1 MVRIP
6 AGETLPATCQS
17 VTEELLRSWMIA
29 GLSGDAKAHA
39 RLLAYFRR
47 RLGADAAE
55 AEDLMQET
63 LIAIHVKRG
72 TYDPDRPLTPWIL
85 ALARYKLIDA
95 WRRRKARPTTP
106 LPEDD
111 ILPDDDKTDSLTAA
125 RDLEVLLAHLPDRQ
139 QAVMRD
145 VKLEGLSLQE
155 AAGRRG
161 MTLAAVKVTIHRA
174 LKVLQSRAAASSEE
188 GE

>member
-1 MVRIP
+1 M
-6 AGETLPATCQS
+6 PATCQS

-39 RLLAYFRR
+39 RLLSALAPRLRAYFRR

-139 QAVMRD
+139 QAVMRN